1 MPNSMVAERPE
12 VSSLRQTTE
21 FRSRTRTPYGLPIE
35 DDCAACKVRSTQFFC
50 GFSERS
56 RAALRPIMH
65 VSTYPEGAL
74 IVMEGEAARG
84 VHLLCQGR
92 AKLLTTNSDGKT
104 FILKIASAGEVIGLN
119 PILTGMPYDIT
130 VETLQPCQLAFIPRE
145 EFLRFMKEHND
156 ASFQVAQHLGRDCQM
171 AYEVI
176 RSIGL
181 SNSAAEK
188 LARFLVEWA
197 GDGRLSGGMVRVK
210 LTLTHEEMAQLIGCS
225 RETVSRTLGEFKR
238 QRLVEV
244 NGSTL
249 VLRDIAALEELAAN

>member
-1 MPNSMVAERPE
+1 MSNSLVAERPE
-12 VSSLRQTTE
+12 VSTVRRTTE
-21 FRSRTRTPYGLPIE
+21 FRSKARTPYGLPIE
-35 DDCAACKVRSTQFFC
+35 DDCRSCKVRSAQFFC
-50 GFSERS
+50 GFSEQS

-84 VHLLCQGR
+84 IHLLCQGR

-104 FILKIASAGEVIGLN
+104 FILKIANAGEVIGLN

-145 EFLRFMKEHND
+145 EFLRFLKQHND

-197 GDGRLSGGMVRVK
+197 GDGRPNSGSVRVK

-225 RETVSRTLGEFKR
+225 RETVSRTLGDFKR

-249 VLRDIAALEELAAN
+249 VLRDIAALADLAAN

>member
-21 FRSRTRTPYGLPIE
+21 FRSKTRTPYGLPIE
-35 DDCAACKVRSTQFFC
+35 DDCAACKVRSTDFFC

-92 AKLLTTNSDGKT
+92 VKLLTTNSDGKT
-104 FILKIASAGEVIGLN
+104 FILKIANAGEVIGLN
-119 PILTGMPYDIT
+119 PILMGMPYDIT

-197 GDGRLSGGMVRVK
+197 GDGRPSGGVVRVK

-238 QRLVEV
+238 QHLLEV

-249 VLRDIAALEELAAN
+249 VLRDIAALEDLAAN

>member
-35 DDCAACKVRSTQFFC
+35 DDCSACKVRSTQFFC

-92 AKLLTTNSDGKT
+92 VKLLTTNSDGKT
-104 FILKIASAGEVIGLN
+104 FILKIANAGEVIGLN

-145 EFLRFMKEHND
+145 EFLRFMREHND

-197 GDGRLSGGMVRVK
+197 GDGRPNGGTVRLK

-238 QRLVEV
+238 QHLVEV

-249 VLRDIAALEELAAN
+249 VLRDIAALEDLAAN

>member
-1 MPNSMVAERPE
+1 MSNTMVAERPE
-12 VSSLRQTTE
+12 VSNLRQTTE

-35 DDCAACKVRSTQFFC
+35 DDCGACKVRSTQFFC

-104 FILKIASAGEVIGLN
+104 FILKIANAGEVIGLN

-145 EFLRFMKEHND
+145 EFLRFMREHND

-188 LARFLVEWA
+188 LARFLLEWA
-197 GDGRLSGGMVRVK
+197 GDGRSSAGAIRVK

-238 QRLVEV
+238 QRMVEI

-249 VLRDIAALEELAAN
+249 VLRDLTALQDLAAN